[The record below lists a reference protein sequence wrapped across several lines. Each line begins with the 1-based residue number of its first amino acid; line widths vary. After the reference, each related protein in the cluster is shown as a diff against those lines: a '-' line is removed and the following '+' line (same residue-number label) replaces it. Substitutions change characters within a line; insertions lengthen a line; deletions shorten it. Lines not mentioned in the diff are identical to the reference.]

1 MSSQFTIHYCLS
13 PSQKKRIPRYCCV
26 KLIVVWFDTHSRKN
40 EFCYCLHCG
49 GIFCRSGFYYH
60 KEKFIITPDS
70 VQEQVSDFFINQE
83 THKELI
89 KRQFETRFFIGRMR
103 GRVIV
108 EGNKRDVFVPVRQQT
123 TARRE
128 QARRVMNDSP
138 RNEGLF
144 EVDHDSFGPDHL
156 REEPNQPDRFDDYP
170 ELFDC
175 FSNDW
180 FVPEF

>member
-1 MSSQFTIHYCLS
+1 
-13 PSQKKRIPRYCCV
+13 
-26 KLIVVWFDTHSRKN
+26 
-40 EFCYCLHCG
+40 
-49 GIFCRSGFYYH
+49 
-60 KEKFIITPDS
+60 
-70 VQEQVSDFFINQE
+70 
-83 THKELI
+83 
-89 KRQFETRFFIGRMR
+89 MR